1 MIILSEISQKEKDKY
16 LMTYNTYMWN
26 LKYGTNEPTY
36 KTGKTHRHGEQIY
49 SCQGGG
55 GGSGMDGEFG
65 VAGCQLLP
73 LEWVGPGALLNSTG
87 KGE

>member
-1 MIILSEISQKEKDKY
+1 MTTHDFPFVHETKEELGTSLQDSEKA
-16 LMTYNTYMWN
+16 
-26 LKYGTNEPTY
+26 GTAH
-36 KTGKTHRHGEQIY
+36 GHREGT
-49 SCQGGG
+49 CGFLGR
-55 GGSGMDGEFG
+55 GSGMDGEFG